1 MMRMMRRCS
10 IRTTDPPSRSPR
22 PAIAHRLRLRPN
34 GAARLPSRP
43 SNPVAHGQS
52 PKHTR
57 KRRVA
62 DPEAPTPTKIRIQK
76 ILASAGL
83 ASRRGSEDL
92 IRTGRVMVNGRKAVL
107 GDSAELGVDAI
118 SVDGERVRTER
129 PRYWM
134 LHKPTSV
141 VTTVSDPHG
150 RKTVMHLL
158 PEGLGPIHPVG
169 RLDRD
174 SSGLLLL
181 TNDGELTQRLL
192 HPSHESEKD
201 YRVTVKG
208 TLDPE
213 QVDKIQRGIYLEE
226 GRTAPAKLN
235 QLRADPDTGTS
246 TFVLTL
252 IEGRKR
258 QIRRMMLAVGR
269 PVKKLVR
276 VRMGPIVLG
285 RLAPGKARPLRAEE
299 VRTLKAYAAK
309 LKPASRSR
317 RRPAKSSG
325 ASPPGAGR
333 RR

>member
-1 MMRMMRRCS
+1 
-10 IRTTDPPSRSPR
+10 
-22 PAIAHRLRLRPN
+22 
-34 GAARLPSRP
+34 
-43 SNPVAHGQS
+43 V
-52 PKHTR
+52 
-57 KRRVA
+57 
-62 DPEAPTPTKIRIQK
+62 DPEASAPTKIRIQK
-76 ILASAGL
+76 ILASAGF

-92 IRTGRVMVNGRKAVL
+92 IRTGRVSVNGRAAVL
-107 GDSAELGVDAI
+107 GDSAELGTDVI
-118 SVDGERVRTER
+118 TVDGERVRIER

-134 LHKPTSV
+134 LNKPTSV

-181 TNDGELTQRLL
+181 TNDGELTQLLL
-192 HPSHESEKD
+192 HPSHQSEKD

-208 TLDPE
+208 TLDQE
-213 QVDKIQRGIYLEE
+213 QVEKIQKGLYLED

-235 QLRADPDTGTS
+235 KLRADPDTGTS

-269 PVKKLVR
+269 PVKKLTR
-276 VRMGPIVLG
+276 IRMGPIVLG
-285 RLAPGKARPLRAEE
+285 RLPVGKARPLRAEE
-299 VRTLKAYAAK
+299 VRGLKAYAAK
-309 LKPASRSR
+309 LKPAPRARKRSPGAPSKSPPRSDR
-317 RRPAKSSG
+317 RR
-325 ASPPGAGR
+325 
-333 RR
+333 